1 MPTGWTR
8 HPAADSVAFV
18 SGNGTEDLTV
28 ARAARAEDAET
39 VPGVEVGGPAGPSAG
54 NTTSL
59 SYRTDARTSWRR
71 IVPGTGTVWVITL
84 TVPRSA
90 AGSASQALF
99 ESLAG
104 GFSPTA

>member
-1 MPTGWTR
+1 MVL
-8 HPAADSVAFV
+8 PAD
-18 SGNGTEDLTV
+18 
-28 ARAARAEDAET
+28 
-39 VPGVEVGGPAGPSAG
+39 GPAGS
-54 NTTSL
+54 TTS
-59 SYRTDARTSWRR
+59 T
-71 IVPGTGTVWVITL
+71 PGTGTVWVITL

>member
-1 MPTGWTR
+1 
-8 HPAADSVAFV
+8 V
-18 SGNGTEDLTV
+18 SL
-28 ARAARAEDAET
+28 A
-39 VPGVEVGGPAGPSAG
+39 
-54 NTTSL
+54 
-59 SYRTDARTSWRR
+59 YRTDTRTSWRR